1 MSRQRKICLARPRSL
16 NAVLSLPPQSISPA
30 KDDRKEEATILQSL
44 QLPLPTLLDPIS
56 PAMSPSHCPQR
67 WRTHDAESCHLT
79 SLMVAML
86 LRLSVGLVAFH
97 LGPRVY
103 LRPSSALSLPS
114 AAVVLGTLSVLA
126 AGTS

>member
-1 MSRQRKICLARPRSL
+1 M
-16 NAVLSLPPQSISPA
+16 
-30 KDDRKEEATILQSL
+30 QSL
-44 QLPLPTLLDPIS
+44 QLPLPTVLDPIS
-56 PAMSPSHCPQR
+56 HHDVTITLPQR
-67 WRTHDAESCHLT
+67 WHTHDAESCHLT

-97 LGPRVY
+97 LGPRLY